1 MPSCSRNALS
11 PPLSVQVPTI
21 FMVQLKSCFCST
33 LTNNFSK
40 LPVQI
45 REVTFWVGKVL
56 LLAIKH
62 GQREKLAPQSYFTRC
77 YEICS
82 SSPKLKAKQ
91 NKHKN
96 KAKPKVEIVTS
107 FLGTFLKSFSLL
119 LALSCLLERF
129 LLFTV
134 LLPVQGST
142 SSSTYRE
149 KSQFMCNPFWV
160 PRLDLEAAPKVWVP
174 PSHSRSSATFRRQ
187 CCFIPTNCSWSM
199 SKGLAIIS
207 CAVSLYPLPQHNIKL
222 SMYMELLKRW
232 DNFITIVTNKPKDVC
247 FMNISMQKIE
257 VSPTSQETSWWIH
270 PTS

>member
-1 MPSCSRNALS
+1 M
-11 PPLSVQVPTI
+11 
-21 FMVQLKSCFCST
+21 
-33 LTNNFSK
+33 
-40 LPVQI
+40 
-45 REVTFWVGKVL
+45 L

-62 GQREKLAPQSYFTRC
+62 GQREKLAPQSHFTRC

-129 LLFTV
+129 LLFIV

-149 KSQFMCNPFWV
+149 KSQLCVIP
-160 PRLDLEAAPKVWVP
+160 LEFPGLTWKLLQKCEFLPVIHGPVQ
-174 PSHSRSSATFRRQ
+174 HSEGNVASFLQTVA
-187 CCFIPTNCSWSM
+187 
-199 SKGLAIIS
+199 
-207 CAVSLYPLPQHNIKL
+207 
-222 SMYMELLKRW
+222 
-232 DNFITIVTNKPKDVC
+232 
-247 FMNISMQKIE
+247 E
-257 VSPTSQETSWWIH
+257 V
-270 PTS
+270 